1 MAALKFRVYMEE
13 DEVIYRDIVINHKQ
27 TFFDLHLA
35 ILKSYDFDNKHQ
47 ATFYRSNDNRDKG
60 REILVEAYD
69 KEYKAPPLIMSETT
83 IASEVFDTN
92 QKFIYVYDFAKNW
105 VFLIELININKEE
118 NKKLVYPYCSRV
130 EGLAPMQYGTKSLLG
145 ERFIDLEEKYDLAE
159 SKEGFGEEG
168 EEAEGDAEDGE
179 GFDDGESAADSEFE

>member
-13 DEVIYRDIVINHKQ
+13 DEVIYRDIIINHKQ

-35 ILKSYDFDNKHQ
+35 ILKSYEFDNKHQ
-47 ATFYRSNDNRDKG
+47 ATFYRSNDNRDRG
-60 REILVEAYD
+60 REITVAVYE
-69 KEYKAPPLIMSETT
+69 KEYKAPPLLMAETT

-118 NKKLVYPYCSRV
+118 NKKLVYPHCSRV

-168 EEAEGDAEDGE
+168 EDAEGEDGE
-179 GFDDGESAADSEFE
+179 TFGDGEFASDADLEF

>member
-27 TFFDLHLA
+27 TFLDLHLA
-35 ILKSYDFDNKHQ
+35 ILKSYEFDNKHQ
-47 ATFYRSNDNRDKG
+47 ATFYRSNDNRDRG
-60 REILVEAYD
+60 REISVEVYD

-168 EEAEGDAEDGE
+168 EEADGDGE
-179 GFDDGESAADSEFE
+179 DSETFDDGESAADSEFE